1 MNLVLGGHF
10 VEHHL
15 TLSCRKILLYGL
27 GLSFRAF
34 EDVLCVC
41 VCVGCETSLLTEEV
55 GEGCVDIHSCKK
67 CVKWA
72 AYVTEVLVQGR
83 G

>member
-1 MNLVLGGHF
+1 M
-10 VEHHL
+10 
-15 TLSCRKILLYGL
+15 
-27 GLSFRAF
+27 
-34 EDVLCVC
+34 CVC
-41 VCVGCETSLLTEEV
+41 VCVGCETSLLTEGV